1 MTKFAIILGE
11 PNSINSEILA
21 KSSAIKKECIIIGS
35 HDLLSK
41 QLELLKIKRKINK
54 ISDLKDHI
62 RSKKKLNI
70 LDVPLEFKDAFNVN
84 SKNSVNY
91 LRKCFN
97 IAHNLCLK
105 KKIKG
110 FINCP
115 IDKQRFFKNKELGIT
130 EYLASKNKVLGSEV
144 MIIYNKSLSVV
155 PLTTHINLRKVPKII
170 KKNLIITKIRTLNN
184 FYRKYFKV
192 KPKIAILGLNPHNAE
207 YNKDSE
213 EIKFIKPA
221 INSLKKRFNVSGPYS
236 ADTAFGKA
244 HLKKFNIIVG
254 MYHDQVLA
262 PYKTLYEFNAINMTL
277 GLPYLRMTPDHG
289 IANDKKKLNIS
300 SARSLNNCIE
310 VMSRLIK

>member
-35 HDLLSK
+35 YDLLSK

-54 ISDLKDHI
+54 INDLKDHI
-62 RSKKKLNI
+62 RSKLNI
-70 LDVPLEFKDAFNVN
+70 LDISLSLRCFNVN

-221 INSLKKRFNVSGPYS
+221 ISSLKKDLMYLALILLTQHSEKH
-236 ADTAFGKA
+236 T
-244 HLKKFNIIVG
+244 LKNLILLLVCIMIKFLLHIKHYMNL
-254 MYHDQVLA
+254 MQ
-262 PYKTLYEFNAINMTL
+262 
-277 GLPYLRMTPDHG
+277 
-289 IANDKKKLNIS
+289 
-300 SARSLNNCIE
+300 
-310 VMSRLIK
+310 LI

>member
-1 MTKFAIILGE
+1 M
-11 PNSINSEILA
+11 
-21 KSSAIKKECIIIGS
+21 
-35 HDLLSK
+35 
-41 QLELLKIKRKINK
+41 
-54 ISDLKDHI
+54 
-62 RSKKKLNI
+62 
-70 LDVPLEFKDAFNVN
+70 
-84 SKNSVNY
+84 
-91 LRKCFN
+91 RKCFN

-105 KKIKG
+105 KKNKG

-221 INSLKKRFNVSGPYS
+221 ISSLKKRFNVSGPYS

-244 HLKKFNIIVG
+244 H
-254 MYHDQVLA
+254 
-262 PYKTLYEFNAINMTL
+262 T
-277 GLPYLRMTPDHG
+277 
-289 IANDKKKLNIS
+289 
-300 SARSLNNCIE
+300 
-310 VMSRLIK
+310 